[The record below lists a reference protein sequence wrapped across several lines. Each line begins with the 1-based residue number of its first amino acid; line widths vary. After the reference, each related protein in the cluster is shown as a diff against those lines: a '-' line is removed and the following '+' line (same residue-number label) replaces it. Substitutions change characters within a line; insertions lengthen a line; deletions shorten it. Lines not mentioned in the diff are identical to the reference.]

1 MSTFNVQITNA
12 RILTLA
18 YFEKHYPAY
27 VKLIGPVLSY
37 GEKVLF
43 DLRVKI
49 TDSEGHFLQGVT
61 SNNVQVTTL
70 NEPITINSKPA
81 ETVKATTVVANPP
94 TDYHVQA
101 IAKPAPAADV
111 HVQKG
116 GESAGAVVQN
126 IPVKKS

>member
-1 MSTFNVQITNA
+1 MSTFNVQITKA
-12 RILTLA
+12 HIITLA
-18 YFEKHYPAY
+18 FLEEQFPAY
-27 VKLIGPVLSY
+27 ASLLAEVFSG
-37 GEKVLF
+37 GKVLF

-70 NEPITINSKPA
+70 NEPITSPA

-94 TDYHVQA
+94 HDYHVQA
-101 IAKPAPAADV
+101 FAKPAPAADV
-111 HVQKG
+111 HVKKG
-116 GESAGAVVQN
+116 GESEGAVVQN

>member
-1 MSTFNVQITNA
+1 MATLNVEITNA

-27 VKLIGPVLSY
+27 VKFIGAALS
-37 GEKVLF
+37 GGKALF

-61 SNNVQVTTL
+61 SNNVQVRTL
-70 NEPITINSKPA
+70 DEPITPKSKPA

-94 TDYHVQA
+94 HDYHVQA
-101 IAKPAPAADV
+101 FAKPAPAADV
-111 HVQKG
+111 SVEKG
-116 GESAGAVVQN
+116 GESAVAVVQN
-126 IPVKKS
+126 IPVKK

>member
-1 MSTFNVQITNA
+1 MSTFNVQITKA
-12 RILTLA
+12 HIITLA
-18 YFEKHYPAY
+18 YLEEQYPAY
-27 VKLIGPVLSY
+27 ASLLAAVFS

-70 NEPITINSKPA
+70 DEPITINSRPA

-94 TDYHVQA
+94 HDYHVQA
-101 IAKPAPAADV
+101 FAKPAPAADV
-111 HVQKG
+111 HVEKG
-116 GESAGAVVQN
+116 GESAGAVFQN